1 MRSTKVGGAAGPGTT
16 ERASLR
22 ASLRKG
28 LPLPMGSPRLC
39 AFVAALAALSAPG
52 ALAATDFS
60 GETEFP
66 SSGSSKY
73 PDTRNVVPYQPV
85 RPQARPR
92 DFQR

>member
-1 MRSTKVGGAAGPGTT
+1 
-16 ERASLR
+16 
-22 ASLRKG
+22 
-28 LPLPMGSPRLC
+28 MGSPRLR

-85 RPQARPR
+85 RQQARPR

>member
-1 MRSTKVGGAAGPGTT
+1 MSMLQKFLRLTMGARTLAQ
-16 ERASLR
+16 
-22 ASLRKG
+22 
-28 LPLPMGSPRLC
+28 LPMGSPRLC

-85 RPQARPR
+85 RQQARPR